1 MAQMPEESRKFTI
14 VDSYWR
20 AIMVESVKNTNC
32 LVVTDQPNML
42 QRLVEANGLL
52 EEIQHGLNAYLEMK
66 RLFFPRSRRL
76 MLSISDKKLS
86 YRRGTARCA
95 VSVEILLIA
104 TQQCRNYLYDRS

>member
-76 MLSISDKKLS
+76 ILSISDKKLS

-104 TQQCRNYLYDRS
+104 TQQRRNYLYDKS